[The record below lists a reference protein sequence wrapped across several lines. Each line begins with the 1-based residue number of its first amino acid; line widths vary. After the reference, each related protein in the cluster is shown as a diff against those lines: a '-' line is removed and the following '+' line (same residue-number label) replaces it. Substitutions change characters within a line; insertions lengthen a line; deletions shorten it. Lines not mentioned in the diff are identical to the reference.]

1 VREALTCIVDETA
14 RTRDVVDRIGSLI
27 KKASPR
33 KEVVDLNAAILEVTA
48 LTRSEAVK
56 TGVTMGTHIWLQIGI
71 KDFSGDFFGTMDHGL
86 WRHGPHPAQLGVKTD
101 QTRDVSFAV
110 LQRVYVALGG
120 LLDEIPVED
129 LPAALLVM
137 QPLGADLASVV
148 QPIRN
153 STCQA
158 ANSCSGQSG
167 ERGDDGRVQRAS
179 LLLWRRGR
187 PRPFGNQPRAAL
199 PRQIRPEPLR
209 LDAEPVLKLW
219 QREYV

>member
-1 VREALTCIVDETA
+1 MARLKLRIAWPAFPRFLAARGAKALQHVNRAVDGHFAQLDEAL
-14 RTRDVVDRIGSLI
+14 
-27 KKASPR
+27 
-33 KEVVDLNAAILEVTA
+33 
-48 LTRSEAVK
+48 
-56 TGVTMGTHIWLQIGI
+56 IWLQIGI
-71 KDFSGDFFGTMDHGL
+71 EDFSGDFFGTMDHGL

-129 LPAALLVM
+129 LPATLLVM

>member
-1 VREALTCIVDETA
+1 AVDGHFAQFDEAL
-14 RTRDVVDRIGSLI
+14 
-27 KKASPR
+27 
-33 KEVVDLNAAILEVTA
+33 
-48 LTRSEAVK
+48 
-56 TGVTMGTHIWLQIGI
+56 IWLQIGI
-71 KDFSGDFFGTMDHGL
+71 KDFSGDFFCTMDHGL

-101 QTRDVSFAV
+101 QTWNVGFAV
-110 LQRVYVALGG
+110 LQRINVTLGG

-129 LPAALLVM
+129 LTAALLVM

-158 ANSCSGQSG
+158 ADSCSGQSG

-179 LLLWRRGR
+179 LLLWRGR
-187 PRPFGNQPRAAL
+187 SRPLGNQPRTAL
-199 PRQIRPEPLR
+199 PRQIRPEPLG